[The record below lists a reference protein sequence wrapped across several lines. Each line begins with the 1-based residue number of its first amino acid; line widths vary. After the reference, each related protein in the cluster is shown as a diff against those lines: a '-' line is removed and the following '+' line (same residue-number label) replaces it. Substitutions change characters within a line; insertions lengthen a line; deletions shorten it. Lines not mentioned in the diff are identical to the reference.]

1 MATLVLYG
9 QQSENAF
16 PIFKGLFKTTN
27 KQNMP
32 QRLKTER
39 GPQKLKSLLC
49 GPLHKKIADLCSSLR
64 TRLSNRT
71 FCNGRNALYMCQ
83 CVATIQYGSH

>member
-9 QQSENAF
+9 QQNENAF

-32 QRLKTER
+32 QRLKTEC

-49 GPLHKKIADLCSSLR
+49 GPLHTLSPSSLGR
-64 TRLSNRT
+64 QALVALHVASYLPDQGSNL
-71 FCNGRNALYMCQ
+71 CALHWK
-83 CVATIQYGSH
+83 ADS